1 MHSPISSATMPSIAS
16 VFGGSLYPSQ
26 SGRASP
32 VFNPATGEQI
42 ASVALCS
49 KEEVSE
55 AVKAAVAAQED
66 WGETPAA
73 ERARL
78 MFRLRELLEDNK
90 DRLALTISRE
100 HGKTHED
107 ALGEVARGT
116 EPVAFACG
124 IAHLLKGEHSTNVAR
139 QVDTH
144 SLRQPL
150 GVCAGITPFNFPVM
164 VPLWMIA
171 NAIACG
177 NSFILKPSERDP
189 SASLL
194 LFELIEKAG
203 FPKGVFSVVQGDKE
217 AVDALLEHDDVK
229 AISFVGS
236 TPIAEYV
243 YKTGCAHAKRVQ
255 ALGGAK
261 NHMVIMPDADLDKV
275 CDALIGSAYGAAG
288 ERCMAISV
296 AVPVGEA
303 VADALVEKLSAR
315 VKQIRIAPSTDEK
328 AEMGP
333 LITQQHREKVLG
345 YIESGIEEGAELV
358 VDGRGFRLDGHEKGY
373 FLGGCLFDRVSPSMK
388 IYKEEIFGPVL
399 VILRAASVD
408 EAISLVNG
416 HELGNGVSIF
426 TRDGGIARNFSR
438 RIGIGMVGINVPIP
452 VPVGFHSF
460 GGWKRSL
467 FGSHGMY
474 GLETVHFY
482 TRLKT
487 VTTRWDAGER
497 GGAEFNF
504 PKA

>member
-1 MHSPISSATMPSIAS
+1 MPSPIHSPLPLVAS
-16 VFGGSLYPSQ
+16 VFGGSLYTSK
-26 SGRASP
+26 SGRSSP

-49 KEEVSE
+49 KQEVAT
-55 AVKAAVAAQED
+55 AVSAAKAAQEN
-66 WGETPAA
+66 WGETPPA
-73 ERARL
+73 ERARF
-78 MFRLRELLEDNK
+78 MFRFRELLEENQ
-90 DRLALTISRE
+90 DRLARSISSE

-107 ALGEVARGT
+107 ALGEVARGI
-116 EPVAFACG
+116 EPVTFACG
-124 IAHLLKGEHSTNVAR
+124 IAHLLKGELSTNVAR
-139 QVDTH
+139 QVDTY

-164 VPLWMIA
+164 IPLWMMA
-171 NAIACG
+171 NALACG
-177 NSFILKPSERDP
+177 NSFVFKPSERDP
-189 SASLL
+189 SVSLL
-194 LFELIEKAG
+194 LFELADKAG
-203 FPKGVFSVVQGDKE
+203 LPKGVLSVVQGDKE
-217 AVDALLEHDDVK
+217 AVDALLEHGDVK

-243 YKTGCAHAKRVQ
+243 YKTGCAHGKRMQ

-261 NHMVIMPDADLDKV
+261 NHMVVMPDADLDKV

-296 AVPVGEA
+296 AMPVGGE
-303 VADALVEKLSAR
+303 VADALVEKLSER
-315 VKQIRIAPSTDEK
+315 VKKIRIAPATDAK

-333 LITQQHREKVLG
+333 LITKQHREKVLG

-358 VDGRGFRLDGHEKGY
+358 VDGRSFCLAGHEEGY

-399 VILRAASVD
+399 VVLRVGSQE
-408 EAISLVNG
+408 EAVSLVNA
-416 HELGNGVSIF
+416 HELGNGVAIF
-426 TRDGGIARNFSR
+426 TRDGGIARNFARSVE
-438 RIGIGMVGINVPIP
+438 IGMVGINVPIP

-460 GGWKRSL
+460 GGWKRSV
-467 FGSHGMY
+467 FGAHGIY
-474 GLETVHFY
+474 GMETVHFY

-487 VTTRWDAGER
+487 VTTRWGAGES

>member
-1 MHSPISSATMPSIAS
+1 MPNIMPNIAS
-16 VFGGSLYPSQ
+16 VFGGSLYQSE
-26 SGRASP
+26 SGRSSP

-42 ASVALCS
+42 AEVALCS
-49 KEEVSE
+49 KQEVAAAIE
-55 AVKAAVAAQED
+55 AAVAAQAD
-66 WGETPAA
+66 WGETPAS

-78 MFRLRELLEDNK
+78 MFRLLDLLEKNK
-90 DRLALTISRE
+90 EQLALAISRE

-107 ALGEVARGT
+107 ALGEIARGV
-116 EPVAFACG
+116 EPVVFACG

-139 QVDTH
+139 RVDTH

-164 VPLWMIA
+164 VPLWMMA
-171 NAIACG
+171 NALACG

-194 LFELIEKAG
+194 LAELTEQAG

-217 AVDALLEHDDVK
+217 AVDALLEHEDIQ

-243 YKTGCAHAKRVQ
+243 YKTGCAHGKRVQ

-261 NHMVIMPDADLDKV
+261 NHMVVMADADLEKV

-296 AVPVGEA
+296 AMPVGEA
-303 VADALVEKLSAR
+303 VADALVAKLSAR
-315 VKQIRIAPSTDEK
+315 VKQIRIAPATDAK

-333 LITQQHREKVLG
+333 LVTKQHREKVLG

-358 VDGRGFRLDGHEKGY
+358 VDGRAFRLAGHEKGY
-373 FLGGCLFDRVSPSMK
+373 FLGGCLFDRVSPSMR
-388 IYKEEIFGPVL
+388 IYREEIFGPVL
-399 VILRAASVD
+399 VVLRTASLE
-408 EAISLVNG
+408 EAVSLINE
-416 HELGNGVSIF
+416 HELGNGVSVF
-426 TRDGGIARNFSR
+426 TRDGGIARNFAR
-438 RIGIGMVGINVPIP
+438 RVRIGMVGVNVPIP

-467 FGSHGMY
+467 FGSHGIY
-474 GLETVHFY
+474 GAETVHFY

-487 VTTRWDAGER
+487 VTTRWDERSGESE
-497 GGAEFNF
+497 GAEFNF
-504 PKA
+504 PKT

>member
-1 MHSPISSATMPSIAS
+1 MPNIMPNIAS
-16 VFGGSLYPSQ
+16 VFGGSLYQSE
-26 SGRASP
+26 SGRSSP

-42 ASVALCS
+42 AEVALCS
-49 KEEVSE
+49 KQEVAAAIE
-55 AVKAAVAAQED
+55 AAVAAQAD
-66 WGETPAA
+66 WGETPAS

-78 MFRLRELLEDNK
+78 MFRLLDLLEKNK
-90 DRLALTISRE
+90 EQLALAISRE

-107 ALGEVARGT
+107 ALGEIARGI
-116 EPVAFACG
+116 EPVVFACG

-139 QVDTH
+139 RVDTH

-164 VPLWMIA
+164 VPLWMMA
-171 NAIACG
+171 NALACG

-194 LFELIEKAG
+194 LAELTEQAG

-217 AVDALLEHDDVK
+217 AVDALLEHEDIQ

-243 YKTGCAHAKRVQ
+243 YKTGCAHGKRVQ

-261 NHMVIMPDADLDKV
+261 NHMVVMADADLEKV

-296 AVPVGEA
+296 AMPVGEA
-303 VADALVEKLSAR
+303 VADALVAKLSAR
-315 VKQIRIAPSTDEK
+315 VKQIRIAPATDAK

-333 LITQQHREKVLG
+333 LVTKQHREKVLG

-358 VDGRGFRLDGHEKGY
+358 VDGRAFRLAGHEKGY
-373 FLGGCLFDRVSPSMK
+373 FLGGCLFDRVSPSMR
-388 IYKEEIFGPVL
+388 IYREEIFGPVL
-399 VILRAASVD
+399 VVLRTASLE
-408 EAISLVNG
+408 EAVSLINE
-416 HELGNGVSIF
+416 HELGNGVSVF
-426 TRDGGIARNFSR
+426 TRDGGIARNFAR
-438 RIGIGMVGINVPIP
+438 RVRIGMVGVNVPIP

-467 FGSHGMY
+467 FGSHGIY
-474 GLETVHFY
+474 GAETVHFY

-487 VTTRWDAGER
+487 VTTRWDERSGESE
-497 GGAEFNF
+497 GAEFNF
-504 PKA
+504 PKT

>member
-1 MHSPISSATMPSIAS
+1 MPAPPPSPLPSIAS
-16 VFGGSLYPSQ
+16 VVGGSPYRSE
-26 SGRASP
+26 SGRSSP
-32 VFNPATGEQI
+32 VFDPATGEQI
-42 ASVALCS
+42 AEVALCS
-49 KEEVSE
+49 QGEVS
-55 AVKAAVAAQED
+55 AAVEAAATAQEE

-78 MFRLRELLEDNK
+78 MFRLRELLEENK
-90 DRLALTISRE
+90 DRLARSISRE

-107 ALGEVARGT
+107 ALGEVARGI
-116 EPVAFACG
+116 EPVVFACG

-150 GVCAGITPFNFPVM
+150 GVCVGITPFNFPVM
-164 VPLWMIA
+164 VPLWMMA
-171 NAIACG
+171 NALACG

-194 LFELIEKAG
+194 LFELVERAG

-217 AVDALLEHDDVK
+217 AVDALLEHEDVK

-243 YKTGCAHAKRVQ
+243 YKTGCAHGKRVQ

-261 NHMVIMPDADLDKV
+261 NHMVVLPDADLEKV

-296 AVPVGEA
+296 AMPVGDE
-303 VADALVEKLSAR
+303 VADALVKKLSAR
-315 VKQIRIAPSTDEK
+315 VRQIRIAPATDAK

-333 LITQQHREKVLG
+333 LVTKQHREKVLG
-345 YIESGIEEGAELV
+345 YIESGVEEGAELV
-358 VDGRGFRLDGHEKGY
+358 VDGRSFRLAGHEKGY

-388 IYKEEIFGPVL
+388 IYREEIFGPVL
-399 VILRAASVD
+399 VVLRAASME

-416 HELGNGVSIF
+416 HELGNGVSVF
-426 TRDGGIARNFSR
+426 TRDGGIARNFAR
-438 RIGIGMVGINVPIP
+438 RVHIGMVGINVPIP

-467 FGSHGMY
+467 FGSHGIY
-474 GLETVHFY
+474 GAETVHFY
-482 TRLKT
+482 TKLKT
-487 VTTRWDAGER
+487 VTTRWDGGER
-497 GGAEFNF
+497 EGAEFNF
-504 PKA
+504 PHA